1 MLIKLIGRYIRPY
14 RGEIVAV
21 LILQLIAAVAS
32 LLLPSLN
39 ARIIDDGVAKG
50 DTAFILSHGAIMLAV
65 ALTQAGSQVAAVYF
79 AARAAMGGLG
89 AGKGAG
95 GPAPRWGSDATFAPG
110 SSIGRCRSAPA
121 R

>member
-65 ALTQAGSQVAAVYF
+65 ALTQAVSQVAAVYF
-79 AARAAMGGLG
+79 AARAAMGFGRDIRAGIFDRTLSFSAREVNQFG
-89 AGKGAG
+89 APSLITRTK
-95 GPAPRWGSDATFAPG
+95 
-110 SSIGRCRSAPA
+110 
-121 R
+121 

>member
-14 RGEIVAV
+14 RGEIIAV

-32 LLLPSLN
+32 LLLPRSLN

-50 DTAFILSHGAIMLAV
+50 DTAFILNRGAIMLAV
-65 ALTQAGSQVAAVYF
+65 ALTQAVNQVAAVYF
-79 AARAAMGGLG
+79 AARA
-89 AGKGAG
+89 
-95 GPAPRWGSDATFAPG
+95 WGSDATFAPG
-110 SSIGRCRSAPA
+110 SSIGRCRSAPT